1 MTDQHI
7 DNTDSSSLQNSINN
21 VKRIYMQHGFNV
33 VNILIDFHFVCIFRY
48 LVVLQIHLNI
58 CSNNDLIGKIEHL
71 NITIKY
77 CTHGIYNTIPFQN
90 VPGQMLVDII
100 ALIILWLNAITPS
113 SSIAG
118 NLSPGNI
125 FTGTTVD
132 CIKHCRLQFI
142 RYAQLH
148 EAHNNTMK
156 DAVIR
161 SITLRPTG
169 NA

>member
-71 NITIKY
+71 NITIK
-77 CTHGIYNTIPFQN
+77 
-90 VPGQMLVDII
+90 
-100 ALIILWLNAITPS
+100 
-113 SSIAG
+113 
-118 NLSPGNI
+118 
-125 FTGTTVD
+125 
-132 CIKHCRLQFI
+132 
-142 RYAQLH
+142 
-148 EAHNNTMK
+148 
-156 DAVIR
+156 
-161 SITLRPTG
+161 
-169 NA
+169 